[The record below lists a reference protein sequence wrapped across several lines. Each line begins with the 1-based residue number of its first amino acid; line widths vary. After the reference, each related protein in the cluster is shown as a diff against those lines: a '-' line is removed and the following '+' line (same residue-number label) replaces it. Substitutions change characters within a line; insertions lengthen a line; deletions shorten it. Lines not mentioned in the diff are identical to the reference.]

1 MINKNSH
8 IRNIHNQ
15 NVMFYEIHENA
26 FSYKEY
32 TDIISVLQTYF
43 IKDYITL
50 GTLVRKIEPFLFTL
64 QSTIGGTIEAVLK
77 HDEENDI
84 FQCIVSRNNIR
95 LFKISILSV
104 TSGSRR
110 SARYMLNQLFA
121 KDKFYESPHTSLVIR
136 CKNLIYSKKRLEH
149 GCRIWISPIHGWR
162 KITSLIFN
170 HYPKV
175 LHVH

>member
-64 QSTIGGTIEAVLK
+64 QSTIGGTI
-77 HDEENDI
+77 
-84 FQCIVSRNNIR
+84 
-95 LFKISILSV
+95 
-104 TSGSRR
+104 
-110 SARYMLNQLFA
+110 
-121 KDKFYESPHTSLVIR
+121 
-136 CKNLIYSKKRLEH
+136 
-149 GCRIWISPIHGWR
+149 
-162 KITSLIFN
+162 
-170 HYPKV
+170 
-175 LHVH
+175 